1 MTLRE
6 LTAHLQSLCHE
17 GYSNE
22 EVIVDVEGFGVSIM
36 TVQRKP
42 LEVQDGNGGTHY
54 EHIVILGSGK

>member
-22 EVIVDVEGFGVSIM
+22 EVIVDVEGFGVSVM

-42 LEVQDGNGGTHY
+42 LEVNDGGGTHCG
-54 EHIVILGSGK
+54 HIVILGVGK